1 MTQMLTQFSL
11 KNKLKVLLV
20 ESHKAPVVAVQM
32 WVKTGSADEKR
43 GEEGIS
49 HFIEHLVFKGT
60 RKYGV
65 GEVAKTVEGAG
76 GELNAYTTFDQTV
89 FHVTMSREHLNVGLD
104 CIAEMLGFP
113 KFDPVEID
121 RERGVVLEEIKR
133 SFDSPQNTSNRQL
146 FSTMYK
152 KHPYGIPVIGYSKN
166 IEKVKPKTLTN
177 YFESRYVPSNM
188 CLVIAGDFDK
198 SKIKSQITALY
209 GQYKAHPLKKIKR
222 LKDAKQ
228 TKPLSNYLL
237 TEFKE
242 CALNISF
249 RAPAAD
255 HPDVPALDVLGF
267 ILGQGDSSRLVKR
280 LRLDEP
286 LVLGI
291 SAGGYNPL
299 DSGLFAISAYFR
311 PENYQKVIT
320 IINEEVERLLSS
332 LPSQE
337 ELDRSRLNLQAE
349 EVFSLE
355 TVDGLANKVGIF
367 QLLLKDPQYVQKY
380 LKKVERLTP
389 QDLLKVARKYLK
401 PSGLSMTLMLEKS
414 DGEKIPKKNFETAL
428 KVFSKLLIDSSKNKV
443 SADVK
448 KKSNGS
454 KSEKFSSKKGAST
467 NTFTASVKKQSPI
480 LKHRLSNGALVL
492 MKRNAEVPI
501 MHIKAGFLGGIRVES
516 LKELGVSAVLSNT
529 WTSGSAKFNENE
541 IANRIEGCAG
551 SLSAFGGRNSV
562 GLTVESLSTYK
573 KNALELFSD
582 VLAKPTFPEEAVK
595 REAGIQLEHLKNR
608 SDHPSSVAGQLF
620 MEKMFEGHPYALDQM
635 GSEQSL
641 SDMNST
647 AVRSQWKNM
656 VTSDNAVFVAV
667 GDFHPDQQLKI
678 FETLSSELGRGTKYD
693 KIFPLSELKKDE
705 WVFSKSVKEQSHII
719 VGYRGISYTDKSRYS
734 LQLLQAILAGQGGR
748 LFLELRDKA
757 SLAYTVS
764 PVHMEGIETGYF
776 GVYIGCSPEK
786 GKTAIEMI
794 HAELEKISSHKPS
807 EEELERAKK
816 YLVGRNHIDLQRNGS
831 QAASIL
837 FDELYGVDSQETFK
851 FADHLK
857 MITGEE
863 IRTLAHQIFSKH
875 SVTVAVG
882 PNQPW

>member
-1 MTQMLTQFSL
+1 MLTQFTL

-32 WVKTGSADEKR
+32 WVKTGSADEKK

-65 GEVAKTVEGAG
+65 GEIAKTVEGSG

-89 FHVTMSREHLNVGLD
+89 FHVTMSRDFLEVGLD

-133 SFDSPQNTSNRQL
+133 SYDSPQQTANKQL

-166 IEKVKPKTLTN
+166 IEKVTPKTLVG
-177 YFESRYVPSNM
+177 YFQRRYVPSNM
-188 CLVIAGDFDK
+188 CLVVAGDFDK
-198 SKIKSQITALY
+198 SKIKAQIQAHY
-209 GQYKAHPLKKIKR
+209 GEYKARPLKKVTRVREPVQKKT
-222 LKDAKQ
+222 LV
-228 TKPLSNYLL
+228 NYLL

-249 RAPAAD
+249 RAPPAK
-255 HPDVPALDVLGF
+255 HSDVPALDILGF

-280 LRLDEP
+280 LRLDHP

-311 PENYQKVIT
+311 PEKYSEILKVL
-320 IINEEVERLLSS
+320 NEEITLLLSEA
-332 LPSQE
+332 PSID
-337 ELDRSRLNLQAE
+337 ELNRARLNLEAE

-367 QLLLKDPQYVQKY
+367 QLLLNDPEYVQKY
-380 LKKVERLTP
+380 LKQVQK
-389 QDLLKVARKYLK
+389 LKPEDILKAARKYLK
-401 PSGLSMTLMLEKS
+401 PSNLSMTLMLEKG
-414 DGEKIPKKNFETAL
+414 DADKIPKKLFEASQKDLCKQLDKYL
-428 KVFSKLLIDSSKNKV
+428 KQRPVKAIPLKTKASASQKQAPMKMSFSTPAKNLNSTKL
-443 SADVK
+443 
-448 KKSNGS
+448 
-454 KSEKFSSKKGAST
+454 T
-467 NTFTASVKKQSPI
+467 
-480 LKHRLSNGALVL
+480 KHRLSNGALVIL
-492 MKRNAEVPI
+492 KKNSEVPLF
-501 MHIKAGFLGGIRVES
+501 HLKAGFLGGVRIEQQAS
-516 LKELGVSAVLSNT
+516 LGVSSVLSNT
-529 WTSGSAKFNENE
+529 WTSGSSRFSEAE

-551 SLSAFGGRNSV
+551 SLSAFGGRNSI
-562 GLTVESLSTYK
+562 GLTLESLS
-573 KNALELFSD
+573 AHEAHAFDVFAD
-582 VLAKPTFPEEAVK
+582 VLGHPTFPDEAVK
-595 REAGIQLEHLKNR
+595 RESDIQREHLKNR
-608 SDHPSSVAGQLF
+608 ADHPSSVAGQLF
-620 MEKMFEGHPYALDQM
+620 MEKMFVGHPYALDQM
-635 GSEQSL
+635 GSEESL
-641 SDMNST
+641 SNMSSSKVK
-647 AVRSQWKNM
+647 AHWKNI
-656 VTSDNAVFVAV
+656 VSSDNAVFVAV
-667 GDFHPDQQLKI
+667 GDFVESKQLKI
-678 FETLSSELGRGTKYD
+678 FEALSDKLGRGSKLGQSAPVR
-693 KIFPLSELKKDE
+693 KLEKDE
-705 WVFSKSVKEQSHII
+705 FVFSHSEKEQSHII
-719 VGYRGISYTDKSRYS
+719 VGYRGISYTAPERYS

-786 GKTAIEMI
+786 GKTAISMI
-794 HAELEKISSHKPS
+794 HQELDKIAGHAPL
-807 EEELERAKK
+807 EDELERAKK

-831 QAASIL
+831 QASSIL
-837 FDELYGVDSQETFK
+837 FDELYGVNCEETFK
-851 FADHLK
+851 FAEHLK
-857 MITGEE
+857 AISGDE
-863 IRTLAHQIFSKH
+863 IRKLAEKLFKQNA
-875 SVTVAVG
+875 VTVAVG
-882 PNQPW
+882 PQKPW